1 MSSITMY
8 STTWCGHCGRLARQ
22 LDDAGISYRV
32 VNVEHDVEA
41 GARIV
46 AATGG
51 ARTVPTIEVD
61 GRLLVNP
68 GLAEVR
74 EALSTAARGN

>member
-32 VNVEHDVEA
+32 VNVDQDVQA
-41 GARIV
+41 GDRIIT
-46 AATGG
+46 ATGG
-51 ARTVPTIEVD
+51 ARTVPTIEVG

-68 GLAEVR
+68 AVSEVR
-74 EALSTAARGN
+74 AALSSSQRT